1 MATETTYS
9 LQLDMEYTSTDFTR
23 SYRMSGISQAA
34 ISNANSK
41 ITAINASLE
50 AGTAG
55 SLSSTFISDDFDST
69 EGVGYLKKVNRS
81 VITSV
86 TETDLP

>member
-1 MATETTYS
+1 MATETTYA
-9 LQLDMEYTSTDFTR
+9 LQIDTEYKDTEFTR

-34 ISNANSK
+34 ISAANTK
-41 ITAINASLE
+41 ITAINASLT

-55 SLSSTFISDDFDST
+55 SLSSTFISDDFNAT
-69 EGVGYLKKVNRS
+69 QGIGYLTKINRS
-81 VITSV
+81 VITST

>member
-1 MATETTYS
+1 MATETTYT
-9 LQLDMEYTSTDFTR
+9 LQIDLEYTDTDYSR

-34 ISNANSK
+34 INSANDN
-41 ITAINASLE
+41 IEAINSSLE

-55 SLSSTFISDDFDST
+55 SLSSTFISDDFDDSSGT
-69 EGVGYLKKVNRS
+69 GYLKKINRS
-81 VITSV
+81 VITTT